1 MKNITYILLLIAINW
16 CYAQVGVNTTTPDAI
31 LDVKVSDINNPDYTD
46 GILIPRIAQFP
57 ATNPGANQNGMM
69 VFLTTL
75 YNGNSP
81 GFYWW
86 DNTVPEWKP
95 IDSGANT
102 LNQAYNQGGA
112 GAGRIITAISGPVL
126 VEGNDGLQ
134 VTGTFNSG
142 ALLDLENSGT
152 RMFFYPRK
160 AAFRAGSVGGT
171 QWNDTNVGDNS
182 IAFGRNTLASG
193 QYGVAFGNSAYATAE
208 GATAFGRFTTASG
221 LYSTA
226 FGRDTE
232 ASGDYAVAFGYG
244 TFAVKTIA
252 SGDYSTAFGRFTTA
266 SAESATAFGHNTEA
280 SGNYST
286 AFGYGSDYGKTIA
299 SGDFSTAFGYDTTA
313 SGVIATAFGD
323 MTVASEIGATAFGG
337 STRAEGT
344 YSTAFGLATSA
355 SGDYATAF
363 GSITQS
369 SGSISTAF
377 GLSTIASGDYATS
390 FGYYTQSSGSVSTA
404 FGEETIASGN
414 WATAFGINTEASG
427 NASMVLGNNNTASG
441 STSMVWGRNN
451 EASRFASTAFGFNT
465 IANEQVATAW
475 GEGTNANGRWSTAF
489 GYGNTANS
497 ELEVVLGRYATIGA
511 FNPTDWIGNNR
522 LFAIGNGSS
531 DMNRN
536 DAIVVLKNGWTGIGR
551 NPTTNLLEVNGNASK
566 TTAGD
571 WLANSDKRLKKNI
584 QTLSSKEALQ
594 KILSLRG
601 VIYEW
606 NDDQTGYTRPEG
618 IQYGF
623 IAQEIAEVFPEN
635 VTEDNQGYLQTAYG
649 TYDALYVQSIKE
661 LVIQMNLL
669 NAEITKLKAENE
681 SLFQQINNLKK

>member
-193 QYGVAFGNSAYATAE
+193 QYGVAFGYSAYATAE

-252 SGDYSTAFGRFTTA
+252 SGDYSTAFGSDTQ
-266 SAESATAFGHNTEA
+266 A
-280 SGNYST
+280 SGSTST
-286 AFGYGSDYGKTIA
+286 AFGYRT
-299 SGDFSTAFGYDTTA
+299 
-313 SGVIATAFGD
+313 
-323 MTVASEIGATAFGG
+323 
-337 STRAEGT
+337 
-344 YSTAFGLATSA
+344 L
-355 SGDYATAF
+355 
-363 GSITQS
+363 S
-369 SGSISTAF
+369 SGSI
-377 GLSTIASGDYATS
+377 
-390 FGYYTQSSGSVSTA
+390 STA

-414 WATAFGINTEASG
+414 WATAFGLTNTASG
-427 NASMVLGNNNTASG
+427 NASTSFGVSNISSG
-441 STSMVWGRNN
+441 STSITWGDNN
-451 EASRFASTAFGFNT
+451 QATRFGATAFGYNT

-475 GEGTNANGRWSTAF
+475 GQNTQANGRFSTAFGYNTIANEQVATAWGDGTNANGKWSTAF

-511 FNPTDWIGNNR
+511 FNPTDWSVNDR

-536 DAIVVLKNGWTGIGR
+536 DAIVVLKNGRTGIGR

-571 WLANSDKRLKKNI
+571 WLANSDSRLKKNI

-606 NDDQTGYTRPEG
+606 NDNQTGYTRPEG